1 MKIRFT
7 TIAGLL
13 LAVLFSVSVFAQ
25 EMNPEAGKLYNAG
38 NRMLK
43 AGNYNEAIV
52 NYDKALKINEDY
64 RIYYQRGVALK
75 KSHKY
80 KEAKNSFELSKK
92 LKPDFEAVYNALG
105 GVEFALK
112 NYVSAAENFEHVIEI
127 SKNERVKNK
136 VKKNLALA
144 YTKLGEREFS
154 KGRTKKALNYLLKA
168 VKNKN
173 YDAAYLILAKIYNTM
188 GNWNKSLAAAQKA
201 LKYRSK
207 ISRGGPYFYMG
218 VAYKNEGNI
227 AKAKKM
233 FKLAKK
239 DASYRKTANYEL
251 TLLN

>member
-1 MKIRFT
+1 MKMRFST
-7 TIAGLL
+7 TAGLI

-25 EMNPEAGKLYNAG
+25 DMKPEAGKLYNAG

-43 AGNYNEAIV
+43 AGNYTGAIT

-80 KEAKNSFELSKK
+80 IDAKNSFELCEK
-92 LKPDFEAVYNALG
+92 LKHNFSPVYNALG

-112 NYVSAAENFEHVIEI
+112 NYEAAAQNFEQVLKT
-127 SKNERVKNK
+127 SKKNSVKNK
-136 VKKNLALA
+136 VKRNLSLA
-144 YTKLGEREFS
+144 YTKLGERAFT
-154 KGRTKKALNYLLKA
+154 KGRTKTALNYLTKA
-168 VKNKN
+168 VNNKN
-173 YDAAYLILAKIYNTM
+173 YDAAYLILAKIYNAL
-188 GNWNKSLAAAQKA
+188 GNWNKSLNAAQKA
-201 LKYRSK
+201 LKYRSR

-218 VAYKNEGNI
+218 VAYKNEGKI
-227 AKAKKM
+227 VKAKKM
-233 FKLAKK
+233 FRLARK